1 MKARIRYLNAA
12 LVTFL
17 MHGSIFTYLFYSA
30 ALSPS
35 YELITKPVMVKLS
48 FDIPQNLEPN
58 TNTPINKTN
67 IQNIQ
72 SKPIDTA
79 SELTETPE
87 IARTSINELINQER
101 DFLEVENASIQ
112 EKYAS
117 MVILMIENAWIKPRN
132 IPKDLTAGLRLIVNK
147 SGRILQ
153 SELVR
158 SSGNLRFD
166 NSALQAVSR
175 TDSFYFYDEI
185 PDEIYKESFR
195 IINLKFN
202 PDND

>member
-17 MHGSIFTYLFYSA
+17 MHGSIITYLFYSA

-48 FDIPQNLEPN
+48 FDIPQNKQRN
-58 TNTPINKTN
+58 TNAPVNKTN
-67 IQNIQ
+67 TQIIK
-72 SKPIDTA
+72 SKPIVTA
-79 SELTETPE
+79 PSIIQAPE
-87 IARTSINELINQER
+87 ITRTSINELINQER

-112 EKYAS
+112 QKYAS

-132 IPKDLTAGLRLIVNK
+132 IPKDLSAGLRLIVNK

-166 NSALQAVSR
+166 NSALQAISR

>member
-17 MHGSIFTYLFYSA
+17 MHGSIITYLFYSA

-48 FDIPQNLEPN
+48 FDIPQNKQRN
-58 TNTPINKTN
+58 TNAPVKKTN
-67 IQNIQ
+67 TQTIK
-72 SKPIDTA
+72 SKPIVTA
-79 SELTETPE
+79 PSIIQAPE
-87 IARTSINELINQER
+87 ITRTSINELINQER
-101 DFLEVENASIQ
+101 DFLEVESVSIQ
-112 EKYAS
+112 QKYAS
-117 MVILMIENAWIKPRN
+117 MVILMIESAWIKPRN
-132 IPKDLTAGLRLIVNK
+132 IPKDLSAGLRLIVNK

>member
-17 MHGSIFTYLFYSA
+17 MHGSIITYLFYSA
-30 ALSPS
+30 ALTPN

-48 FDIPQNLEPN
+48 FDIPQNKQRN
-58 TNTPINKTN
+58 TNVFVNKTN
-67 IQNIQ
+67 TQSIQ
-72 SKPIDTA
+72 SKPIVTTP
-79 SELTETPE
+79 SRIQVPE
-87 IARTSINELINQER
+87 ITRTSINELINQER
-101 DFLEVENASIQ
+101 DFLEVESASIHQ
-112 EKYAS
+112 KYAS

-132 IPKDLTAGLRLIVNK
+132 IPKDLNAGLRLIVNK

-175 TDSFYFYDEI
+175 ADTFYFYDEI

-202 PDND
+202 PGND

>member
-17 MHGSIFTYLFYSA
+17 MHGSIITYLFYSA
-30 ALSPS
+30 ALSPN

-48 FDIPQNLEPN
+48 FDIPQNKQPN
-58 TNTPINKTN
+58 TNAPVNKTN
-67 IQNIQ
+67 TQTTK
-72 SKPIDTA
+72 SKPIVTA
-79 SELTETPE
+79 PSRIQAPE
-87 IARTSINELINQER
+87 ITRTSINELINQER
-101 DFLEVENASIQ
+101 DFLEVESASIQ
-112 EKYAS
+112 QKYAS

-132 IPKDLTAGLRLIVNK
+132 IPKDLSAGLRLIVNK

-166 NSALQAVSR
+166 NSALQAVAR
-175 TDSFYFYDEI
+175 TDSFYFYNEI

>member
-17 MHGSIFTYLFYSA
+17 MHGSIITYLFYSA

-48 FDIPQNLEPN
+48 FDIPQNKQLN
-58 TNTPINKTN
+58 TNAPVNKTN
-67 IQNIQ
+67 TQTIK
-72 SKPIDTA
+72 SKPIVTA
-79 SELTETPE
+79 PSRIQAPE
-87 IARTSINELINQER
+87 ITRTSINELINQER
-101 DFLEVENASIQ
+101 DFVEVESASIQ
-112 EKYAS
+112 QKYAS

-132 IPKDLTAGLRLIVNK
+132 IPKDLSAGLRLIVNK

-166 NSALQAVSR
+166 NSALQAVAR
-175 TDSFYFYDEI
+175 TDSFYFYNEI

>member
-17 MHGSIFTYLFYSA
+17 MHGSIINYLFYSA
-30 ALSPS
+30 DLSPS

-48 FDIPQNLEPN
+48 FDIPKNKQRN
-58 TNTPINKTN
+58 TNVPVNKTN
-67 IQNIQ
+67 TQSIQ
-72 SKPIDTA
+72 SKPIVSA
-79 SELTETPE
+79 PSRIQAPE
-87 IARTSINELINQER
+87 ITRTSINELINQER
-101 DFLEVENASIQ
+101 DFLEVESASIQ
-112 EKYAS
+112 QKYAS

-132 IPKDLTAGLRLIVNK
+132 IPKDLNAGLRLIVNK

-175 TDSFYFYDEI
+175 TDTFYFYDEI

-202 PDND
+202 PGND

>member
-1 MKARIRYLNAA
+1 MKARIRYLNAG
-12 LVTFL
+12 LVTFF
-17 MHGSIFTYLFYSA
+17 MHGSIITYLFFSA
-30 ALSPS
+30 ALTPS

-48 FDIPQNLEPN
+48 FDLPQNKQLN
-58 TNTPINKTN
+58 TSAPVNKTN
-67 IQNIQ
+67 TQTIK
-72 SKPIDTA
+72 SKPIVTA
-79 SELTETPE
+79 PSRIQAQE
-87 IARTSINELINQER
+87 ITRTSINELINQER
-101 DFLEVENASIQ
+101 DFLEVESASIQ
-112 EKYAS
+112 QKYAS

>member
-17 MHGSIFTYLFYSA
+17 MHGSIITYLFYSA

-48 FDIPQNLEPN
+48 FDIPQNKQLN
-58 TNTPINKTN
+58 TNAPVNKTN
-67 IQNIQ
+67 TQTIK
-72 SKPIDTA
+72 SKPIVTA
-79 SELTETPE
+79 PSVIQAPE
-87 IARTSINELINQER
+87 ITRTSINELINQER
-101 DFLEVENASIQ
+101 DFLEVESASIQ
-112 EKYAS
+112 QKYAS

-132 IPKDLTAGLRLIVNK
+132 IPKDLSAGLRLIVNK

>member
-48 FDIPQNLEPN
+48 FDIPQNKQLN
-58 TNTPINKTN
+58 TNAPVNKTST
-67 IQNIQ
+67 QNIK
-72 SKPIDTA
+72 SKPIVATPSRIQA
-79 SELTETPE
+79 PE
-87 IARTSINELINQER
+87 ITRTSINELINQER
-101 DFLEVENASIQ
+101 DFLEVESASVQ
-112 EKYAS
+112 QKYAS

-132 IPKDLTAGLRLIVNK
+132 IPKDLNAGLRLIVNK

>member
-17 MHGSIFTYLFYSA
+17 MHGSIITYLFYSA

-48 FDIPQNLEPN
+48 FDIPQNKQLN
-58 TNTPINKTN
+58 TNAPVNKTST
-67 IQNIQ
+67 QNIQ
-72 SKPIDTA
+72 SKPIVTTPSRIQA
-79 SELTETPE
+79 PE
-87 IARTSINELINQER
+87 ITRTSINELINQER
-101 DFLEVENASIQ
+101 DFLEVESASIQ
-112 EKYAS
+112 QKYAS

-132 IPKDLTAGLRLIVNK
+132 IPKDLNAGLRLIVNK

-175 TDSFYFYDEI
+175 ADTFYFYDEI

-202 PDND
+202 PGND

>member
-1 MKARIRYLNAA
+1 MKARIRYLNAG

-17 MHGSIFTYLFYSA
+17 MHGSIITYLFFST
-30 ALSPS
+30 ALTPS

-48 FDIPQNLEPN
+48 FDIPKNLEPN
-58 TNTPINKTN
+58 TNTPVNKTN

-79 SELTETPE
+79 SALTETPE

-132 IPKDLTAGLRLIVNK
+132 IPKDLSAGLRLIVNK

-153 SELVR
+153 SELVK

-166 NSALQAVSR
+166 NSALQSVAR
-175 TDSFYFYDEI
+175 TDSFYFYNEI
-185 PDEIYKESFR
+185 PDEIYNESFR
-195 IINLKFN
+195 LINLKFN

>member
-17 MHGSIFTYLFYSA
+17 MHGSIITYLFYSA

-48 FDIPQNLEPN
+48 FDIPQNKQRN
-58 TNTPINKTN
+58 TSAPVNKTN
-67 IQNIQ
+67 TQTIK
-72 SKPIDTA
+72 SKPIVTA
-79 SELTETPE
+79 PSRIQAQE
-87 IARTSINELINQER
+87 ITRTSINELINQER
-101 DFLEVENASIQ
+101 DFLEVESASIQ
-112 EKYAS
+112 QKYAS

-132 IPKDLTAGLRLIVNK
+132 IPQDLSAGLRLIVNK

>member
-17 MHGSIFTYLFYSA
+17 MHGSIITYLFYSA

-48 FDIPQNLEPN
+48 FDIPQNKQRN
-58 TNTPINKTN
+58 TNAPVNKTN
-67 IQNIQ
+67 TQTIK
-72 SKPIDTA
+72 SKPIVTA
-79 SELTETPE
+79 PSRIQAPE
-87 IARTSINELINQER
+87 ITRTSINELINQER
-101 DFLEVENASIQ
+101 DFLEVESASIQ
-112 EKYAS
+112 QKYAS

-132 IPKDLTAGLRLIVNK
+132 IPKDLSAGLRLIVNK

-175 TDSFYFYDEI
+175 ADSFYFYDEI

>member
-48 FDIPQNLEPN
+48 FDLPQNKQRN
-58 TNTPINKTN
+58 TNAPVNKTN
-67 IQNIQ
+67 TQTIK
-72 SKPIDTA
+72 SKPIVTA
-79 SELTETPE
+79 PSRIQAPE
-87 IARTSINELINQER
+87 ITRTSINELINQER
-101 DFLEVENASIQ
+101 DFLEVESASIQ
-112 EKYAS
+112 QKYAS

-166 NSALQAVSR
+166 NSVLQAISR

>member
-1 MKARIRYLNAA
+1 MKARIRYLNAG

-17 MHGSIFTYLFYSA
+17 MHGSIITYLFFSA
-30 ALSPS
+30 ALTPS
-35 YELITKPVMVKLS
+35 YELITKPIMVKLN

-58 TNTPINKTN
+58 TNNPVNKTN

-79 SELTETPE
+79 SVLTKTPE
-87 IARTSINELINQER
+87 ITRTSINELINQER

-132 IPKDLTAGLRLIVNK
+132 IPKDLSAGLRLIVNK

-153 SELVR
+153 SELVK

-166 NSALQAVSR
+166 NSALQAVTR
-175 TDSFYFYDEI
+175 TDSFYFYNEI

>member
-17 MHGSIFTYLFYSA
+17 MHGSIITYLFYSA

-48 FDIPQNLEPN
+48 FDLPQNKQRN
-58 TNTPINKTN
+58 TNAPLNKTN
-67 IQNIQ
+67 KQAIK
-72 SKPIDTA
+72 SKPIVTA
-79 SELTETPE
+79 PSRIQAPE
-87 IARTSINELINQER
+87 ITRTSINELINQER
-101 DFLEVENASIQ
+101 DFLEVESASIQ
-112 EKYAS
+112 QKYAS

-158 SSGNLRFD
+158 SSGNLRVD

>member
-1 MKARIRYLNAA
+1 MKAKIRYLNAG

-17 MHGSIFTYLFYSA
+17 MHGSIITYLFFSA
-30 ALSPS
+30 ALTPS

-48 FDIPQNLEPN
+48 FDIPQNLESN
-58 TNTPINKTN
+58 SNTPINKTN

-87 IARTSINELINQER
+87 ITRTSINELINQER
-101 DFLEVENASIQ
+101 DFLEVENASLQ

-132 IPKDLTAGLRLIVNK
+132 IPKDLSAGLRLIVNK

-153 SELVR
+153 SELVT